1 MPDSPIQAMHGLLR
15 TGQLDKKGRTIGIVL
30 NNSTFLL

>member
-15 TGQLDKKGRTIGIVL
+15 TGQLDKKENNRGIVL